1 MRSMIIKVNKT
12 SSRAILFAAAA
23 GLAVGGAACDRD
35 DSAEEAAAPEEEDED
50 EGEDEAPEREALD
63 YVIDERDGQRYAV
76 SFVPPEDWT
85 EWRPRDPGNVTYQQ
99 TSSNRITMGTTCH
112 GNCMNLDEDLADNF
126 DDNAQDDYAS
136 IEDNDLAVSW
146 VAEPGETEP
155 GHYFY
160 QAVGENDDGEVKEAR
175 AELTRFEDGWGRAV
189 RCTIRVTAEEVDML
203 DELLDIC
210 RNVELT
216 VSELEDE

>member
-1 MRSMIIKVNKT
+1 MIIKVNKS

-50 EGEDEAPEREALD
+50 EGEDEDEVSERDALD

-85 EWRPRDPGNVTYQQ
+85 ERQTRDPGNVTYQQ
-99 TSSNRITMGTTCH
+99 TSRNRITLGTTCH
-112 GNCMNLDEDLADNF
+112 GNCMNLDEDFADNF
-126 DDNAQDDYAS
+126 AGNAQDAYGS
-136 IEDNDLAVSW
+136 LEDNDLAVSW
-146 VAEPGETEP
+146 VAEPGEIDP
-155 GHYFY
+155 GHHFY
-160 QAVGENDDGEVKEAR
+160 QVAGENDDGEVEEVR
-175 AELTRFEDGWGRAV
+175 AGLTRFEEGWGRAV
-189 RCTIRVTAEEVDML
+189 RCTIRVTAGEMDML

-216 VSELEDE
+216 ISELEDE